1 MPRGV
6 KRAPEIFVAKH
17 GFACS
22 LDGEEVRVA
31 EGERVRRG
39 HALLR
44 DHADMFKPVDED
56 VKYDVE
62 QATAAPGELRGDQ

>member
-6 KRAPEIFVAKH
+6 KRAAEIYVAKH

-39 HALLR
+39 HPLLR
-44 DHADMFKPVDED
+44 DHEAMFKPVDEG
-56 VKYDVE
+56 VHYDVE
-62 QATAAPGELRGDQ
+62 QATAAPGELRGDR